1 MLFLMIF
8 STLNNKE
15 KVNAHHKY
23 SDVCQTIDDY
33 LKAKRFR
40 KYLSKKKKKK
50 KKDKNII
57 IPLKVCI
64 LNNEDE
70 VSELYFIKE
79 MIWKLLREVYL
90 IIQ

>member
-50 KKDKNII
+50 KKKKKTKISLFL
-57 IPLKVCI
+57 LKY
-64 LNNEDE
+64 
-70 VSELYFIKE
+70 VS
-79 MIWKLLREVYL
+79 
-90 IIQ
+90 

>member
-50 KKDKNII
+50 KKIKKYNKKKKKKKKNY
-57 IPLKVCI
+57 K
-64 LNNEDE
+64 
-70 VSELYFIKE
+70 YK
-79 MIWKLLREVYL
+79 
-90 IIQ
+90 